1 MEYKTLPGTS
11 LKLSQLCLGTMM
23 FGGQTSEADS
33 LQIMDY
39 AYSQGINFFD
49 TANTYVQG
57 ESEFIVGKGLKGRR
71 HDILLATKV
80 RGQMGSGRN
89 DVGLNRR
96 NILAALE
103 ASLQRLDTDYLD
115 LYYLHAPDYDTSLEE
130 TVETMSNLVKS
141 GKIRYWGVSNFAAW
155 QVADMLAICDK
166 RSYIPPCVTQN
177 VYNALTRGIEAEFL
191 PFLKAHPL
199 GLVIYNPIAGGLLS
213 GKHVFGQPSANTR
226 FANNQEYYKRYW
238 SQENFTA
245 VEKLKVIAEAQ
256 NLSLLQLAMKWC
268 AAQPQVTST
277 ITGVSRLEQ
286 LKQNIASVEGE
297 PLSADILTQCDEI
310 WLSLAGTRFA
320 YNR

>member
-89 DVGLNRR
+89 DFGLNRR

-130 TVETMSNLVKS
+130 TVETMSSLVKS

-245 VEKLKVIAEAQ
+245 VEKLQAIAEAQ

-286 LKQNIASVEGE
+286 LKQNIASVEGK
-297 PLSADILTQCDEI
+297 PLSVDILTQCDEI

>member
-1 MEYKTLPGTS
+1 MEYKNLPGTS

-39 AYSQGINFFD
+39 AYDQGINFFD

-71 HDILLATKV
+71 HDIFLATKV

-89 DVGLNRR
+89 DFGLNRR

-103 ASLQRLDTDYLD
+103 SSLQRLDTDYLD

-130 TVETMSNLVKS
+130 TVETMSSLVRS

-166 RSYIPPCVTQN
+166 RNYIPPCATQN

-213 GKHVFGQPSANTR
+213 GKHAFGQPSTNTR

-245 VEKLKVIAEAQ
+245 VEKLQAIAEAQ

-286 LKQNIASVEGE
+286 LKQNINSIEGE
-297 PLSADILTQCDEI
+297 PLSKEVLAQCDEI

>member
-80 RGQMGSGRN
+80 RGQIGSGRN

-130 TVETMSNLVKS
+130 TVETMSSLVKS

-245 VEKLKVIAEAQ
+245 VEKLQAIAEAQ

>member
-89 DVGLNRR
+89 DFGLNRR

-130 TVETMSNLVKS
+130 TVETMSSLVKS

-245 VEKLKVIAEAQ
+245 VEKLQVIAEAQ

-286 LKQNIASVEGE
+286 LKQNIASAEGE
-297 PLSADILTQCDEI
+297 PLSVDILTQCDEI

>member
-130 TVETMSNLVKS
+130 TVETMSSLVKS

-245 VEKLKVIAEAQ
+245 VEKLQVIAEAQ

-286 LKQNIASVEGE
+286 LKQNIASAEGE
-297 PLSADILTQCDEI
+297 PLSVDILTQCDEI

>member
-89 DVGLNRR
+89 DFGLNRR

-130 TVETMSNLVKS
+130 TVETMSSLVKS

-245 VEKLKVIAEAQ
+245 VEKLQAIAEAQ

-286 LKQNIASVEGE
+286 LKQNIASAEGE
-297 PLSADILTQCDEI
+297 PLSVDILTQCDEI

>member
-89 DVGLNRR
+89 DFGLNRR

-130 TVETMSNLVKS
+130 TVETMSSLVKS

-177 VYNALTRGIEAEFL
+177 VYTALTRGIEAEFL

-245 VEKLKVIAEAQ
+245 VEKLQAIAEAQ

-297 PLSADILTQCDEI
+297 PLSVDILTQCDEI

>member
-89 DVGLNRR
+89 DFGLNRR

-130 TVETMSNLVKS
+130 TVETMSSLVKS

-245 VEKLKVIAEAQ
+245 VEKLQVIAEAQ

-286 LKQNIASVEGE
+286 LKQNIVSVEGK
-297 PLSADILTQCDEI
+297 PLAADVLAQCDEI

>member
-130 TVETMSNLVKS
+130 TVETMSSLVKS

-213 GKHVFGQPSANTR
+213 GKHAFGQPSANTR

-245 VEKLKVIAEAQ
+245 VEKLQAIAEAQ

-286 LKQNIASVEGE
+286 LKQNIASVEGK
-297 PLSADILTQCDEI
+297 PLSVDILTQCDEI

>member
-96 NILAALE
+96 NILAALK

-130 TVETMSNLVKS
+130 TVETMSSLVKS

-238 SQENFTA
+238 SQENFIA
-245 VEKLKVIAEAQ
+245 VEKLQAIAEAQ

-286 LKQNIASVEGE
+286 LKQNIASVEGK
-297 PLSADILTQCDEI
+297 PLSVDILTQCDEI

>member
-130 TVETMSNLVKS
+130 TVETMSSLVKS

-245 VEKLKVIAEAQ
+245 VEKLQAIAEAQ

-286 LKQNIASVEGE
+286 LKQNIASAEGE
-297 PLSADILTQCDEI
+297 PLSVDILTQCDEI

>member
-57 ESEFIVGKGLKGRR
+57 ESEFIVGKCLKGRR

-130 TVETMSNLVKS
+130 TVETMSSLVKS

-213 GKHVFGQPSANTR
+213 GKHAFGQPSANTR

-245 VEKLKVIAEAQ
+245 VEKLQAIAEAQ
-256 NLSLLQLAMKWC
+256 NLSLLQMAMKWC

-286 LKQNIASVEGE
+286 LKQNIASVEGK
-297 PLSADILTQCDEI
+297 PLSVDILTQCDEI

>member
-130 TVETMSNLVKS
+130 TVETMSSLVKS

-238 SQENFTA
+238 SQENFIA
-245 VEKLKVIAEAQ
+245 VEKLQAIAEAQ

-286 LKQNIASVEGE
+286 LKQNIASVEGK
-297 PLSADILTQCDEI
+297 PLSVDILTQCDEI

>member
-71 HDILLATKV
+71 HYILLATKV

-103 ASLQRLDTDYLD
+103 ASC
-115 LYYLHAPDYDTSLEE
+115 
-130 TVETMSNLVKS
+130 S
-141 GKIRYWGVSNFAAW
+141 GWTRTILIFTISMPLITTPAW
-155 QVADMLAICDK
+155 K
-166 RSYIPPCVTQN
+166 
-177 VYNALTRGIEAEFL
+177 
-191 PFLKAHPL
+191 
-199 GLVIYNPIAGGLLS
+199 
-213 GKHVFGQPSANTR
+213 
-226 FANNQEYYKRYW
+226 
-238 SQENFTA
+238 
-245 VEKLKVIAEAQ
+245 
-256 NLSLLQLAMKWC
+256 
-268 AAQPQVTST
+268 
-277 ITGVSRLEQ
+277 
-286 LKQNIASVEGE
+286 KQ
-297 PLSADILTQCDEI
+297 
-310 WLSLAGTRFA
+310 
-320 YNR
+320 

>member
-80 RGQMGSGRN
+80 RGQMGIGRN

-238 SQENFTA
+238 SQENFIA
-245 VEKLKVIAEAQ
+245 VEKLQAIAEAQ

-286 LKQNIASVEGE
+286 LKQNIASVEGK
-297 PLSADILTQCDEI
+297 PLSVDILTQCDEI

>member
-89 DVGLNRR
+89 DFGLNRR

-245 VEKLKVIAEAQ
+245 VEKLQAIAEAQ

-286 LKQNIASVEGE
+286 LKQNIASVEGK
-297 PLSADILTQCDEI
+297 PLSVDILTQCDEI

>member
-1 MEYKTLPGTS
+1 MEYKILPGTS

-23 FGGQTSEADS
+23 FGGQTREADS

-39 AYSQGINFFD
+39 AYDQGINFFD

-57 ESEFIVGKGLKGRR
+57 ESERIVGKGLKGRR

-89 DVGLNRR
+89 DIGLNRR

-130 TVETMSNLVKS
+130 TVETMSGLIRS

-166 RSYIPPCVTQN
+166 RSYIPPCLTQN

-191 PFLKAHPL
+191 QFLKAHPL

-213 GKHVFGQPSANTR
+213 GKHAFGQPSANTR

-238 SQENFTA
+238 SQENFAA
-245 VEKLKVIAEAQ
+245 VEKLQAIAEVQ
-256 NLSLLQLAMKWC
+256 KLSLLQLAMKWC
-268 AAQPQVTST
+268 AAQPQVTSI

-286 LKQNIASVEGE
+286 LKQNIASIEGE
-297 PLSADILTQCDEI
+297 PLSAEVLAQCDEV

>member
-1 MEYKTLPGTS
+1 MEYKILPGTS

-23 FGGQTSEADS
+23 FGGQTREADS

-39 AYSQGINFFD
+39 AYDQGINFFD

-57 ESEFIVGKGLKGRR
+57 ESERIVGKGLKGRR

-130 TVETMSNLVKS
+130 TVETMSGLIRS

-166 RSYIPPCVTQN
+166 RSYIPPCLTQN

-199 GLVIYNPIAGGLLS
+199 GLIIYNPIAGGLLS
-213 GKHVFGQPSANTR
+213 GKHAFGQPSANTR

-238 SQENFTA
+238 SQENFAA
-245 VEKLKVIAEAQ
+245 VEKLQAIAEVQ
-256 NLSLLQLAMKWC
+256 KLSLLQLAMKWC
-268 AAQPQVTST
+268 AAQPQVTSI

-286 LKQNIASVEGE
+286 LKQNIASIEGE
-297 PLSADILTQCDEI
+297 PLSAEVLAQCDEV

>member
-130 TVETMSNLVKS
+130 TVEAMSGLVRS

-245 VEKLKVIAEAQ
+245 VEKLQAIAEAQ

-286 LKQNIASVEGE
+286 LKQNIASAEGE
-297 PLSADILTQCDEI
+297 PLSVDILTQCDEI

>member
-130 TVETMSNLVKS
+130 TVETMSSLVKS

-245 VEKLKVIAEAQ
+245 VEKLQAIAEAQ

-286 LKQNIASVEGE
+286 LKQNIASVEGK
-297 PLSADILTQCDEI
+297 PLSVDILTQCDEI

>member
-89 DVGLNRR
+89 DFGLNRR

-245 VEKLKVIAEAQ
+245 VEKLQAIAEAQ

>member
-245 VEKLKVIAEAQ
+245 VEKLQAIAEAQ

-286 LKQNIASVEGE
+286 LKQNIASVEGK
-297 PLSADILTQCDEI
+297 PLSVDILTQCDEI

>member
-238 SQENFTA
+238 SQENFIA
-245 VEKLKVIAEAQ
+245 VEKLQAIAEAQ

-286 LKQNIASVEGE
+286 LKQNIASVEGK
-297 PLSADILTQCDEI
+297 PLSVDILTQCDEI